1 MNIFFRMTA
10 ADISSKS
17 PLTEKYTAFL
27 STWEC
32 TEYTVLRC
40 MQALAGNLLQNEMI
54 DVPTLELIGNFI
66 LFINFRD

>member
-1 MNIFFRMTA
+1 MTA

-17 PLTEKYTAFL
+17 PLTEKYTEFL

-40 MQALAGNLLQNEMI
+40 MQALGGNLLQNEMI
-54 DVPTLELIGNFI
+54 DVRTLELIGNSIFF
-66 LFINFRD
+66 LNFRD